1 MVYKLS
7 DYDYDLP
14 KELIAQRPVS
24 NREKSRLLVFNRK
37 TGAMVHTEFA
47 EIVNFLDQN
56 DVLVIND
63 TKVIPARLFGKKET
77 GGKVE
82 ILLLHFDPALAS
94 REVFET
100 EALVRA
106 SRAPKPGQ
114 FIYFADNLK
123 AEVLGYNEGKIQLRF
138 YSKGHFR
145 DRLLELGHV
154 PLPPYIKRTDTP
166 EDKETYQTVYAQ
178 KEGAVAAPTAGLH
191 FTKELLETL
200 QAKGV
205 EIVRLTLHVGYGT
218 FIPVK
223 VEDIRQHKMHGEY
236 YEVSEEAAAKLNK
249 AHKEGKRIVAVGTTS
264 TRLLEDLMTRY
275 GEIQP
280 GRGICEIFIYPGY
293 QFKIVQG
300 LITNFH
306 LPKSTLIML
315 VSAFASRELILKA
328 YQEAIKRRYRFY
340 SYGDAM
346 FIF

>member
-82 ILLLHFDPALAS
+82 ILLLHFDPALAN

-123 AEVLGYNEGKIQLRF
+123 AEVLGYNEAR
-138 YSKGHFR
+138 YN
-145 DRLLELGHV
+145 
-154 PLPPYIKRTDTP
+154 
-166 EDKETYQTVYAQ
+166 YA
-178 KEGAVAAPTAGLH
+178 
-191 FTKELLETL
+191 FS
-200 QAKGV
+200 
-205 EIVRLTLHVGYGT
+205 
-218 FIPVK
+218 VK
-223 VEDIRQHKMHGEY
+223 
-236 YEVSEEAAAKLNK
+236 ALF
-249 AHKEGKRIVAVGTTS
+249 
-264 TRLLEDLMTRY
+264 
-275 GEIQP
+275 
-280 GRGICEIFIYPGY
+280 GIDC
-293 QFKIVQG
+293 
-300 LITNFH
+300 
-306 LPKSTLIML
+306 
-315 VSAFASRELILKA
+315 
-328 YQEAIKRRYRFY
+328 
-340 SYGDAM
+340 
-346 FIF
+346 